1 MSRWYPGD
9 CAVEL
14 KQAQELHACF
24 QTSRS
29 VVFIAFACGVAWCG
43 WSDRLRTLGCDC
55 EAGKREL
62 GPTARRD
69 FSAGDM
75 TAYLLLIQQ
84 ACVQR
89 RNDCNA
95 ISLAKPW
102 PSPPLLLLQS
112 SFFFCKL
119 LGNR

>member
-1 MSRWYPGD
+1 MSRWHLGD
-9 CAVEL
+9 CAAEL

-29 VVFIAFACGVAWCG
+29 AVFIAFACGVAWCG

-55 EAGKREL
+55 EAREREL

-84 ACVQR
+84 ACG
-89 RNDCNA
+89 NDCNA
-95 ISLAKPW
+95 IALAKPW
-102 PSPPLLLLQS
+102 PSPPFLLLQS
-112 SFFFCKL
+112 LFFCKL
-119 LGNR
+119 LGTR